1 MMALNWDELQIS
13 IVDPDKFLVTEDELV
28 YSLKAEQRMIIF
40 GGERGLDGA
49 PGADGKTPTPAGTWN
64 SYKTYS
70 RLDIVTNGASS
81 YIAVTDVPIGIALSN
96 QAYWQLLVAGNGAP
110 TVWGDIIGTMSN
122 QTDLQNA
129 LDGKENAGTSYTKA
143 EEDAMLA
150 DKANSADLGTLA
162 GKDNVDYIT
171 EVVNK
176 PSLGT
181 MSSKNDAPT
190 DGKKYG
196 RKDGNW
202 IEIQEGGGGGGG
214 GDAIWGDITGT
225 LSNQTDLQ
233 NALDEKANTTYL
245 GGMASE
251 DDAPSDGK
259 TYGRKNGAWSEV
271 VSGNDAVWGN
281 ITGTLANQTDLMTAL
296 DSKANGADTYTKAEV
311 NSALADKAD
320 ADDLG
325 TMASENDAPSDGK
338 TYGRN
343 NGAWAEVTG
352 GGSGSAVWG
361 DITGT
366 LSAQTDLQTALNG
379 KANTGTS
386 YTKTEADALLADKAD
401 ADSVYTKSEV
411 NSALALKANV
421 GASYTKSEDDA
432 LLALKANSADVYT
445 KTAIDNALADKADV
459 GDSYTKAEDDALLA
473 DKVSTTAMQTALAGK
488 QNTLT
493 FDTTPTTGSTN
504 PVTSGG
510 IKVAL
515 AGYVA
520 LEVIADIYDP
530 EATYQTDDVFMK
542 DGKLVRYVEGI
553 EGLSPLPLSDYFETH
568 LLYQG
573 EYLAYD
579 GSLYQA
585 TQSFEVGPQQYSED
599 ILFQLAQ
606 PYLSYVNVDPYV
618 PGQYFPIGH
627 IVSYNGGYY
636 TVIQG
641 TDPQFIEISVE
652 WLLSNRYYTK
662 AEIDAMLAQ
671 Q

>member
-13 IVDPDKFLVTEDELV
+13 IVDPDNFLVTEDELV

-49 PGADGKTPTPAGTWN
+49 PGADGKTPTPAGIWN

-81 YIAVTDVPIGIALSN
+81 YLAVTDVPIGIALSN
-96 QAYWQLLVAGNGAP
+96 QTYWQLLVSGNGAP
-110 TVWGDIIGTMSN
+110 TV
-122 QTDLQNA
+122 
-129 LDGKENAGTSYTKA
+129 
-143 EEDAMLA
+143 
-150 DKANSADLGTLA
+150 
-162 GKDNVDYIT
+162 
-171 EVVNK
+171 
-176 PSLGT
+176 
-181 MSSKNDAPT
+181 
-190 DGKKYG
+190 
-196 RKDGNW
+196 
-202 IEIQEGGGGGGG
+202 
-214 GDAIWGDITGT
+214 WGDITGT

-233 NALDEKANTTYL
+233 NALDAKADTADL
-245 GGMASE
+245 GG
-251 DDAPSDGK
+251 
-259 TYGRKNGAWSEV
+259 
-271 VSGNDAVWGN
+271 
-281 ITGTLANQTDLMTAL
+281 
-296 DSKANGADTYTKAEV
+296 
-311 NSALADKAD
+311 
-320 ADDLG
+320 
-325 TMASENDAPSDGK
+325 MASENDAPSDGK
-338 TYGRN
+338 TYGRK

-411 NSALALKANV
+411 NTALAL
-421 GASYTKSEDDA
+421 
-432 LLALKANSADVYT
+432 
-445 KTAIDNALADKADV
+445 IDSALADKADV
-459 GDSYTKAEDDALLA
+459 GDSYTKAQDDALLA
-473 DKVSTTAMQTALAGK
+473 DKVSTTAMQAALAGK

-493 FDTTPTTGSTN
+493 FDTTPTTESTN

-510 IKVAL
+510 IKVAF

-530 EATYQTDDVFMK
+530 DAVYQTDDVFMK

-585 TQSFEVGPQQYSED
+585 TQSFELGPNDYPDSY
-599 ILFQLAQ
+599 LFQLAQ
-606 PYLSYVNVDPYV
+606 PYLRYVNVDPYV

-627 IVSYNGGYY
+627 IVSYQGGFY
-636 TVIQG
+636 TVIEG

-662 AEIDAMLAQ
+662 AEIDARLANL
-671 Q
+671 

>member
-13 IVDPDKFLVTEDELV
+13 VVDPDKFLVTEDELV

-49 PGADGKTPTPAGTWN
+49 PGADGKTPTPAGIWN

-81 YIAVTDVPIGIALSN
+81 YLAVTDVPIGIALSN

-110 TVWGDIIGTMSN
+110 TVWGDIIGTLSN
-122 QTDLQNA
+122 QADLQDA
-129 LDGKENAGTSYTKA
+129 LDGKENAGTSYTKS
-143 EEDAMLA
+143 EEDALLA
-150 DKANSADLGTLA
+150 EKANTADLGTLA

-181 MSSKNDAPT
+181 MSSKNDAPS

-196 RKDGNW
+196 RKNGNW

-214 GDAIWGDITGT
+214 SVDAIWGDITGTLSSQTDLQNALDAKADTADLGGMASEDDAPSDGKTYGRKNGEWSEVVSGNDAVWGNITGT

-233 NALDEKANTTYL
+233 NALDEKANTTDL
-245 GGMASE
+245 GGMASKN
-251 DDAPSDGK
+251 DAPSDGK
-259 TYGRKNGAWSEV
+259 TYGRKNGEWSEV

-320 ADDLG
+320 
-325 TMASENDAPSDGK
+325 
-338 TYGRN
+338 
-343 NGAWAEVTG
+343 
-352 GGSGSAVWG
+352 
-361 DITGT
+361 
-366 LSAQTDLQTALNG
+366 
-379 KANTGTS
+379 
-386 YTKTEADALLADKAD
+386 
-401 ADSVYTKSEV
+401 
-411 NSALALKANV
+411 
-421 GASYTKSEDDA
+421 
-432 LLALKANSADVYT
+432 
-445 KTAIDNALADKADV
+445 V
-459 GDSYTKAEDDALLA
+459 GDSYTKAEEDALLA

-493 FDTTPTTGSTN
+493 FDTEPTTGSTN

-510 IKVAL
+510 IKMTL
-515 AGYVA
+515 SGYVTA
-520 LEVIADIYDP
+520 EVIADIYDP
-530 EATYQTDDVFMK
+530 DAVYQTDDVFMK

-585 TQSFEVGPQQYSED
+585 TQSFELGPNDYPDSY
-599 ILFQLAQ
+599 LFQLAQ
-606 PYLSYVNVDPYV
+606 PYLRYVNVDPYV

-627 IVSYNGGYY
+627 IVSYQGGYY
-636 TVIQG
+636 TVIEG
-641 TDPQFIEISVE
+641 TEPQFIEISVE

>member
-233 NALDEKANTTYL
+233 NALDEKANTTDL

-259 TYGRKNGAWSEV
+259 TYGRKNGEWSEV

-320 ADDLG
+320 TDDLG

-379 KANTGTS
+379 KANTETS
-386 YTKTEADALLADKAD
+386 YTKAQ
-401 ADSVYTKSEV
+401 
-411 NSALALKANV
+411 
-421 GASYTKSEDDA
+421 
-432 LLALKANSADVYT
+432 
-445 KTAIDNALADKADV
+445 
-459 GDSYTKAEDDALLA
+459 DDALLA
-473 DKVSTTAMQTALAGK
+473 DKVSTTAMQAALAGK

-627 IVSYNGGYY
+627 IVSYQGGFY
-636 TVIQG
+636 TVIEG
-641 TDPQFIEISVE
+641 TEPQFIEISVE